1 MVVEL
6 KVFFVDELLFNL
18 TLYLMT
24 IFVGRTFIPRA
35 PWVLRLLLRAQG
47 CLTMRSRRE
56 LWSTTRGQHLLHLL
70 LTFGRMVLLA
80 TLGRRPPP
88 PRLSTWTPTMR
99 FPARLIRTWSGPNS
113 NRAAAKESRN
123 IQVPGLSLTGPT
135 LRRWEIDW
143 NGTPWQEDIFD
154 DNEDMRVV

>member
-47 CLTMRSRRE
+47 CLTMRSGRE
-56 LWSTTRGQHLLHLL
+56 LWSTMWGQRLLHLL

-80 TLGRRPPP
+80 MLGRRPPSP
-88 PRLSTWTPTMR
+88 P
-99 FPARLIRTWSGPNS
+99 IIDVDPN
-113 NRAAAKESRN
+113 NA
-123 IQVPGLSLTGPT
+123 VPGASDHDLVGTQFKSSSRQRIQKHPGTGFVIDRADVET
-135 LRRWEIDW
+135 LGD
-143 NGTPWQEDIFD
+143 
-154 DNEDMRVV
+154 